1 MRKLILNLF
10 LLVVFAGVGI
20 ILSQKYPQP
29 FTFKLEYSLCDEPI
43 YYKIG
48 QIDKEFGLS
57 KDKLLAFTNQAG
69 DIWNE
74 KANRRLFVY
83 RENGGERDLTIDLK
97 FDKRQ
102 ALKTKLDNLEGQVYK
117 SDEELKQA
125 IESFEGQVKDFN
137 LRMAEFNSEILNWNE
152 KGGAPQD
159 VYRELQKKQ
168 EAFVEET
175 KSLNKKNN
183 DLSGAVKNFN
193 LQVGV
198 LNETIKDINI
208 ELSVRPEEGLFD
220 PNSNRIEIFFY
231 SRQDELVHT
240 LAHEFGH
247 ARGLNH
253 VNGEKSIMY
262 PFTTKILIPSDE
274 DAGQLTEIC
283 RKRSVAE
290 DIKLIIVKWMS
301 GNYELRIPKWML

>member
-1 MRKLILNLF
+1 MTVRKLILNLI

-29 FTFKLEYSLCDEPI
+29 LTFKLEYSICDEPI

-48 QIDKEFGLS
+48 QIDKEFGLT

-69 DIWNE
+69 DIWSE
-74 KANRRLFVY
+74 QADRQLFIY
-83 RENGGERDLTIDLK
+83 RENGGESDLTVDLRY
-97 FDKRQ
+97 DKRQ

-125 IESFEGQVKDFN
+125 IADFENQVKDFN
-137 LRMAEFNSEILNWNE
+137 LRMAEFNSEITNWNE

-183 DLSGAVKNFN
+183 DLSVAVKNFN

-198 LNETIKDINI
+198 LNETVKDINI

-220 PNSNRIEIFFY
+220 PNSNSIEIFFY

-247 ARGLNH
+247 ARGLSH
-253 VNGEKSIMY
+253 VNSEKSIMY
-262 PFTTKILIPSDE
+262 PFTTKILIPSGE
-274 DAGQLTEIC
+274 DVDQLTEIC
-283 RKRSVAE
+283 KVRTLIE
-290 DIKLIIVKWMS
+290 DLKLILERHKS
-301 GNYELRIPKWML
+301 GIF